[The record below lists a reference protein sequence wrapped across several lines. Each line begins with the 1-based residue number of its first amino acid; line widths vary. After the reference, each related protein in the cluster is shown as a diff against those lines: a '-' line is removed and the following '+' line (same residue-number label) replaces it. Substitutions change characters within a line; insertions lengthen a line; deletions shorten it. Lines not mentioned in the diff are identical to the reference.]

1 VTETRFIQ
9 IHSLQSFPAALLNR
23 DDSGLAKRLPF
34 GGAMRTR
41 VSSQCLKRHWRVAED
56 EWGLDKLG
64 APRSVRSRMVPESR
78 IGAALRAERAADDET
93 IDAVVVAFARNLYGK
108 EAKDVAKRQ
117 ALLLGDPEID
127 HLTRRAREILAEVDG
142 PKAAEQAIDALFKK
156 DEKANLKAML
166 AANRLNAGLEAALFG
181 RMVTSDPEAN
191 TDAAIHVAHAF
202 TVHAEETES
211 DYFTVVDDL
220 TRAAGETGAAGLF
233 DTELASGLYYVY
245 VVVDAP
251 RLTANLGGDAA
262 LAGRVAEHLVHLIA
276 TVSPGAKLGSTAPYA
291 YAELMLVEAGGRQ
304 PRTLANAFRRP
315 VAPQIAAAADALD
328 DYLNRL
334 DETYGRAESRRHLS
348 LEGRALAGSEGPVD
362 LDALAR
368 FAREAIEDAGDSDDD
383 GGRSEA

>member
-1 VTETRFIQ
+1 MTDTRFIQ

-56 EWGLDKLG
+56 EWGLDKLDV
-64 APRSVRSRMVPESR
+64 PRSVRSRMVPESC
-78 IGAALRAERAADDET
+78 IGAALREDGAADEET
-93 IDAVVVAFARNLYGK
+93 VAAVVAAFARNLYGK
-108 EAKDVAKRQ
+108 DGKDVRKRQ
-117 ALLLGDPEID
+117 ALLLGKPEIAY
-127 HLTRRAREILAEVDG
+127 LTRRASEILAEVDE
-142 PKAAEQAIDALFKK
+142 PKAAGEAIDALFKK
-156 DEKANLKAML
+156 GEKANLKALL

-233 DTELASGLYYVY
+233 DTELTSGLYYAY
-245 VVVDAP
+245 VVIDVP
-251 RLTANLGGDAA
+251 CLIANLGGDDM
-262 LAGRVAEHLVHLIA
+262 LAGRVVEHLVHLIA

-291 YAELMLVEAGGRQ
+291 YAELMLVETGRSQ

-315 VAPQIAAAADALD
+315 VAPQTAAAADGLD
-328 DYLNRL
+328 DYLQRL
-334 DETYGRAESRRHLS
+334 DAAYDCVLSRRHLS
-348 LEGRALAGSEGPVD
+348 TEGRALTGSEGPVS
-362 LDALAR
+362 LGALAR
-368 FAREAIEDAGDSDDD
+368 FARDAAQKGDL
-383 GGRSEA
+383 RA